1 MLPSSF
7 SSPQRLYEN
16 PRDSRPP
23 SEIDGLR
30 AVPDFPRA
38 FFGGGDQEVP
48 LRLGR
53 DDEVLLGTACIGEED
68 EFDLPPFHDLPRL
81 RMEIA
86 VPDISAAVD
95 QRADFDLAL
104 LRACEDLVG
113 EVGHRVHISEN
124 VIPGKKPKHRPQ
136 TDLDCARRFAPP
148 IIWVER
154 L

>member
-1 MLPSSF
+1 MPPSSF
-7 SSPQRLYEN
+7 SSPQHLCEN
-16 PRDSRPP
+16 PRDSRSP

-68 EFDLPPFHDLPRL
+68 EFDLPPFHDPPPL

-86 VPDISAAVD
+86 VPAISPSVD
-95 QRADFDLAL
+95 PT
-104 LRACEDLVG
+104 
-113 EVGHRVHISEN
+113 S
-124 VIPGKKPKHRPQ
+124 
-136 TDLDCARRFAPP
+136 DLDLHLARA
-148 IIWVER
+148 
-154 L
+154 

>member
-7 SSPQRLYEN
+7 SSPQRASEN
-16 PRDSRPP
+16 ARDSRPP

-86 VPDISAAVD
+86 EPDISPAVD
-95 QRADFDLAL
+95 QRANFDLAL
-104 LRACEDLVG
+104 LLALKDLFG
-113 EVGHRVHISEN
+113 EAVHRVHFSGHGLRAN
-124 VIPGKKPKHRPQ
+124 RPKP
-136 TDLDCARRFAPP
+136 
-148 IIWVER
+148 
-154 L
+154 